1 MNCFLIVAANSKDN
15 LQVIQEFRTVVNTFL
30 CFMSFLVSRAS
41 EMDVV
46 EIEIQNVRSLDTPN
60 DKQYLLSLYFTRS

>member
-1 MNCFLIVAANSKDN
+1 
-15 LQVIQEFRTVVNTFL
+15 
-30 CFMSFLVSRAS
+30 
-41 EMDVV
+41 MDVV